1 MNEQQVNQLL
11 EAMKNQTA
19 AMNRLAESNETLV
32 ALIVQNL
39 DDGGDLETE
48 STRPTYLSGAPVRG

>member
-39 DDGGDLETE
+39 DDGEDLETD
-48 STRPTYLSGAPVRG
+48 STGPKYLSGAPVRG

>member
-1 MNEQQVNQLL
+1 MNEQQVSQLL
-11 EAMKNQTA
+11 EAMKSQTA

-39 DDGGDLETE
+39 EDSGDLETE
-48 STRPTYLSGAPVRG
+48 STGPTYLSGAPARG

>member
-1 MNEQQVNQLL
+1 MSEQQLSQLL
-11 EAMKNQTA
+11 EAMKSQTA

-39 DDGGDLETE
+39 DDGGDFEKE
-48 STRPTYLSGAPVRG
+48 STGPTYLSGAPVRG